1 MSDLLVWIDENLF
14 LSYAIFVLLII
25 PLIQKI
31 DSTSKIY
38 SIGLLLP
45 GSFLLALRVIWNELD
60 MSICFPSTV
69 PKRAPITRSVLLVS
83 GSFL

>member
-1 MSDLLVWIDENLF
+1 MSELLAWIDENLF

-38 SIGLLLP
+38 YIGKNK
-45 GSFLLALRVIWNELD
+45 GFR
-60 MSICFPSTV
+60 FT
-69 PKRAPITRSVLLVS
+69 KS
-83 GSFL
+83 GKIK

>member
-1 MSDLLVWIDENLF
+1 MSGLLVWIDENLF

-38 SIGLLLP
+38 YIGKNKGFGFTKSAAYGFVISI
-45 GSFLLALRVIWNELD
+45 I
-60 MSICFPSTV
+60 I
-69 PKRAPITRSVLLVS
+69 LLVYI
-83 GSFL
+83 FLKWNSYIS

>member
-38 SIGLLLP
+38 YIDKNKGFGFTKSAAYGFVISIIILIIYI
-45 GSFLLALRVIWNELD
+45 FL
-60 MSICFPSTV
+60 
-69 PKRAPITRSVLLVS
+69 K
-83 GSFL
+83 